1 MTPAQRLAHQSMMNK
16 LPVFD
21 HIENETKPHKEKKT
35 GRPKGAD
42 HFRKKI
48 KIPVPR

>member
-1 MTPAQRLAHQSMMNK
+1 MMSE
-16 LPVFD
+16 LTVFD

-35 GRPKGAD
+35 GGKKGAD

-48 KIPVPR
+48 KIQAFR

>member
-1 MTPAQRLAHQSMMNK
+1 MSPQQKQAHQRMMSE
-16 LPVFD
+16 LTVLD